1 MSRYALN
8 LGRAARMLKRL
19 DDIGGP
25 SELEGVSLKEIIAD
39 VLEAQRQAFLQ
50 EAMDRV
56 ALFACEPD
64 ESAGLADNV
73 YPIVRHAG
81 DDWSRRIS

>member
-1 MSRYALN
+1 MSRYAEN

-25 SELEGVSLKEIIAD
+25 SELEGVSLKEIIGD
-39 VLEAQRQAFLQ
+39 VLEAQNRAFMA

-56 ALFACEPD
+56 GLSPSNVVDMHSWKVFACNPD
-64 ESAGLADNV
+64 ESGGLA
-73 YPIVRHAG
+73 
-81 DDWSRRIS
+81 

>member
-1 MSRYALN
+1 MSRYAEN

-39 VLEAQRQAFLQ
+39 VLEAQNRAFLD
-50 EAMDRV
+50 EAIRRLDDK
-56 ALFACEPD
+56 P
-64 ESAGLADNV
+64 DNV
-73 YPIVRHAG
+73 IEMWDY
-81 DDWSRRIS
+81 SRKVGA

>member
-1 MSRYALN
+1 MSRYAEN

-25 SELEGVSLKEIIAD
+25 SELEGVSLGEIIGD
-39 VLEAQRQAFLQ
+39 VLEAQNRAFLD
-50 EAMDRV
+50 EAVRQ
-56 ALFACEPD
+56 LETPLP
-64 ESAGLADNV
+64 ENV
-73 YPIVRHAG
+73 YPLVAHAG